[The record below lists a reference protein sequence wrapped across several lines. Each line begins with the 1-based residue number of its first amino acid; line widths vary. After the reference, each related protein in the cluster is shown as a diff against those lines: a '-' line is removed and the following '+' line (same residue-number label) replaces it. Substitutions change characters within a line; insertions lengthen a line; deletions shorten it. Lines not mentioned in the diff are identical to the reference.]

1 MDRKAEYREWEIDAA
16 PIKYQE
22 FFRATAVIECGPT
35 EDDHLGQRFVFNDLG
50 DYSTRGQAEA
60 RSTAWVK
67 RWIDEN
73 YGHR

>member
-1 MDRKAEYREWEIDAA
+1 MDRKAEYREWGIDAA
-16 PIKYQE
+16 RYSLPNMIG
-22 FFRATAVIECGPT
+22 AAAVIESSPT
-35 EDDHLGQRFVFNDLG
+35 EDDLGQRFVFNDLG
-50 DYSTRGQAEA
+50 DFATREQAEA